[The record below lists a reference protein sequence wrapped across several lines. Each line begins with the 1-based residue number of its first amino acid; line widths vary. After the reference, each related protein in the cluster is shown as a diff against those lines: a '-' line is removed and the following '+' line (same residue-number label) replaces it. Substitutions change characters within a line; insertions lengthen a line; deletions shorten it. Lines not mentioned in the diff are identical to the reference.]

1 MGPGARAGVLRGP
14 LLVGAA
20 AAVLA
25 AGVAMVA
32 VGAGLTSPAAS
43 CAPVVTVGTVAARG
57 LDLDAGQLANAR
69 IIYAVGVGLGLPERA
84 EIVAIATAMQ
94 ESGLRNLPYGT
105 SDSLGLFQQRP
116 SQGWGTP
123 AQIMDPVTAA
133 RSFYLRLAQ
142 VAGWQSMPVT
152 GAAQAVQRSAFP
164 GAYAQWQPI
173 ATRLAA
179 SFDGGAGEPAVTCAT
194 LAANVV
200 PGGRANGGGNATL
213 PRQYELPSSTPLA
226 VAQAI
231 RFALSQL
238 GTAYQFGGSCT
249 DAHSPDMALHCDCS
263 SLVQQAYRA
272 GGIELPRTTFQQVDV
287 GTPVYSLGALRAGD
301 LLFAAG
307 SDGTPQNPGHVGMY
321 IGDGIIVQAPM
332 TGEDVQLSTLSSWQ
346 SAIVAMRRIA

>member
-1 MGPGARAGVLRGP
+1 MRPVDRPGALRLCLIIGAAVVT
-14 LLVGAA
+14 LVGAVVFIA
-20 AAVLA
+20 A
-25 AGVAMVA
+25 
-32 VGAGLTSPAAS
+32 GAGLIIPAGS
-43 CAPVVTVGTVAARG
+43 CAPVVNVGTAAAPG
-57 LDLDAGQLANAR
+57 VSLDASQLANAR
-69 IIYAVGVGLGLPERA
+69 IIYAVGASLGLPERA
-84 EIVAIATAMQ
+84 EIIALSTAMQ
-94 ESGLRNLPYGT
+94 ESGLRNLTYGT
-105 SDSLGLFQQRP
+105 GDSLGLFQQEP
-116 SQGWGTP
+116 SEGWGTP
-123 AQIMDPVTAA
+123 AQIMDPVIAA

-142 VAGWQSMPVT
+142 VAGWPSMAVT
-152 GAAQAVQRSAFP
+152 AAAQAVQHSAFP
-164 GAYAQWQPI
+164 DAYAQWQTL
-173 ATRLAA
+173 ATKLAA
-179 SFDGGAGEPAVTCAT
+179 SFGGGAGQSAVTCAT

-200 PGGRANGGGNATL
+200 PGGGEGGGNARL
-213 PRQYELPSSTPLA
+213 PGHYELPSSTPLA

-231 RFALSQL
+231 RFALGQI
-238 GTAYQFGGSCT
+238 GTAYDFGGSCT